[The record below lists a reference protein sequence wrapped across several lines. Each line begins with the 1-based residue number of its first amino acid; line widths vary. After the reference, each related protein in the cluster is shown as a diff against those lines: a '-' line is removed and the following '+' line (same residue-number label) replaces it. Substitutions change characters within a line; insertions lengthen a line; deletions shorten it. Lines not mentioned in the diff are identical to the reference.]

1 MRDVMQR
8 ARKWLTDTVPGK
20 EAEWLEKAK
29 AFIGDH
35 IELVDA

>member
-20 EAEWLEKAK
+20 EAEWFEKAK

>member
-1 MRDVMQR
+1 MRDVMHR

-20 EAEWLEKAK
+20 ENEWLDKAK
-29 AFIGDH
+29 AFIADH